1 MSMMSNITIIGIS
14 TIIFY
19 SLIQVLK
26 FYSVGEEV
34 YGYYLLFYAFMILSV
49 MILPNSYPKI

>member
-1 MSMMSNITIIGIS
+1 MSVNNITILGVSLIL
-14 TIIFY
+14 FY
-19 SLIQVLK
+19 SIVQILN

-49 MILPNSYPKI
+49 MILPNSYPTI

>member
-1 MSMMSNITIIGIS
+1 MNNITILGLS
-14 TIIFY
+14 VIIFY
-19 SLIQVLK
+19 SLTQILK
-26 FYSVGEEV
+26 FYSIGEEV

>member
-1 MSMMSNITIIGIS
+1 MAINNITILGLSI
-14 TIIFY
+14 IIFY
-19 SLIQVLK
+19 SLIQILN

-49 MILPNSYPKI
+49 MILPNSYPTI